1 MADNRINLARMFLG
15 YDGGYSVRK
24 LKKFYFQDMDG
35 ELNEEGEIEREGDI
49 IEGEEGATS
58 DGETAGASNTEEDQ
72 EKDSTEAAV
81 PLQAAETLQAS
92 DGTESSSELAQE
104 LAEGNDN

>member
-49 IEGEEGATS
+49 IEGE
-58 DGETAGASNTEEDQ
+58 
-72 EKDSTEAAV
+72 
-81 PLQAAETLQAS
+81 
-92 DGTESSSELAQE
+92 
-104 LAEGNDN
+104 